1 MSAVKRLAERAASC
15 HSDALKTAGYVRKLG
30 VAFVGL
36 LLVLHLLRTAQGQT
50 AKTIY
55 F

>member
-1 MSAVKRLAERAASC
+1 MWSGRPSGGSRKKPRAFKNVCS
-15 HSDALKTAGYVRKLG
+15 LG